1 MIPGVIDSQS
11 TSGPPP
17 VTNYP
22 LADNGTLAASFGFGR
37 LPTDAPNYTDGDYTY
52 TGAQTGGTALAL
64 PAGAT
69 AFTTQAVTVTSA
81 DVLSLEAEI
90 IGVSDPEFSTIGVA
104 GTFSSGGTPTGIVA
118 TAAIENVD
126 GSTPTWRGTGI
137 SSQVRST
144 ATAGCRV
151 GIDFI
156 GSTGAIRIKSTDGV
170 LVSSATFTPPL
181 NVTAYL
187 FASDSGITTAGQTA
201 QINLIVA
208 AADYQLPCPAGAK
221 NLLGN
226 LIP

>member
-22 LADNGTLAASFGFGR
+22 LADNGSLAAAFGFGW
-37 LPTDAPNYTDGDYTY
+37 LPTDAPDYTDGDYTY
-52 TGAQTGGTALAL
+52 QAPATGNTAVALPSSATAL
-64 PAGAT
+64 
-69 AFTTQAVTVTSA
+69 TTQAVTVTSA
-81 DVLSLEAEI
+81 DTISLEAEI
-90 IGVSDPEFSTIGVA
+90 VGISDADFGTIGVA
-104 GTFSSGGTPTGIVA
+104 GFFSSGGTPTGIAA
-118 TAAIENVD
+118 TAAISNTD
-126 GSTPTWRGTGI
+126 GSTPLWSGTGV
-137 SSQVRST
+137 SSQART
-144 ATAGCRV
+144 TPTAGCRV

-187 FASDSGITTAGQTA
+187 FAQDSGITTAGQTA